1 MKNMTIMIQTQ
12 NLYIQL
18 FNNYMIKE
26 KYRNSPVLLVID
38 AYLLMTELEIEAL
51 TNNEKELI
59 NYYKNII
66 CIK

>member
-1 MKNMTIMIQTQ
+1 
-12 NLYIQL
+12 
-18 FNNYMIKE
+18 MIKE